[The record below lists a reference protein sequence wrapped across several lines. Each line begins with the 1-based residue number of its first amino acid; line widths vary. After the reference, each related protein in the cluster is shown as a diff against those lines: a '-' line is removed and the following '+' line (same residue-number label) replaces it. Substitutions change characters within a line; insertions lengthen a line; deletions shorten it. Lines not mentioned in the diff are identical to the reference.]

1 MLLMNKYNKNLQKAI
16 STSYT
21 LVGAILL
28 FGGIGYIL
36 AKQLNNKNWLIGLLI
51 LGAIIGL
58 YETYK
63 QINK

>member
-1 MLLMNKYNKNLQKAI
+1 MNKYNKNLQKAI

>member
-51 LGAIIGL
+51 LK
-58 YETYK
+58 E
-63 QINK
+63 